1 MEKSVEYGL
10 EHYIAEIPGMAQAD
24 PRSVSPLVLAYIGD
38 CVFDLIIKLMVAG
51 KGNRQVHKLHEE
63 TSRYVQASAQSY
75 MMRTMQEHLTAEE
88 HAVYRRGRNAKSVS
102 PAKNQSITDYRRA
115 TGFEAL
121 LGYLY
126 LNHKYERL
134 TELVSIGL
142 NSMEERDAEDA
153 GKL

>member
-1 MEKSVEYGL
+1 MKQ
-10 EHYIAEIPGMAQAD
+10 IPGMRRVDAKTSA
-24 PRSVSPLVLAYIGD
+24 PLVLAYSGD
-38 CVFDLIIKLMVAG
+38 CVFDLINKMRGAG
-51 KGNRQVHKLHEE
+51 EGNRQVQKLNEE

>member
-10 EHYIAEIPGMAQAD
+10 EHYIAEIPGMAQTD

-38 CVFDLIIKLMVAG
+38 CVFDLIIKLMAAG

-63 TSRYVQASAQSY
+63 TSRYVQASSQSF
-75 MMRTMQEHLTAEE
+75 MMRSMQEHLTEQE
-88 HAVYRRGRNAKSVS
+88 HAVYRRGRNSRSVT

-121 LGYLY
+121 IGYLY
-126 LNHKYERL
+126 LNHEYARL
-134 TELVSIGL
+134 TELVTIGL
-142 NSMEERDAEDA
+142 QSMEERNQKEE
-153 GKL
+153 K